1 MAWPDV
7 ASLITPPRTELDLEN
22 QYALPHVRGAPR
34 PLNGLTFRAQEGPP
48 GESGPTW
55 GKEGMQP
62 GVVGL
67 RGALIAAWEDD
78 LRAVRQD
85 TYDVGR
91 GREALVFMQR
101 LYGLISS
108 LRAPIQRS
116 WGPGGHVHV
125 VDSPEIGGPGPRV
138 SQSRIRLRN
147 HGDVVV
153 VELFAYVDGSSRANP
168 DAGLDREIRVAE
180 IEPLDFVT
188 ELYRTAVG
196 FLQVALNLDLLLG
209 DASWLFEHA
218 AANHFVSAGQWATV
232 GDVYRLATREFAVA
246 DSFETVSSLLE
257 PKTEASAS
265 NGSNGSGGDEAE
277 LHLSIE
283 QLQRYVEPQ
292 PDLENFLGLVQL
304 AVAADQEDVWVASG
318 SVAASLDID
327 ALALTKLGRLVATTP
342 DVCREGEF
350 APDYAEWTFLP
361 SYNVHFFRR
370 VHTIDDFLVVQNSL
384 LPRAAGE
391 GTTTTSPGTAGT
403 AFKVEEG
410 AALPDGIVTFLM
422 TDVVEST
429 PLWLASR
436 GSMYQTMRRHDQLL
450 TSAIEANAGIVL
462 KERGEGDSFFA
473 VFPRA
478 TDAVVAAVEAQRAIQ
493 SEPWPDRIALS
504 VRMAVLTGEADA
516 QDRDYRSPA
525 VNRCAKLRRRAVGN
539 QILVSETTYSIVAD
553 ILRSDI
559 QLVSVGK
566 RRLEGHDRQEEV
578 YVVQNP
584 EVELEA
590 GVAGDDVEA
599 AVS

>member
-1 MAWPDV
+1 LVAQAGFDVAIDAVVANVQLTPDV
-7 ASLITPPRTELDLEN
+7 PLRVRRLPLIEL
-22 QYALPHVRGAPR
+22 LP
-34 PLNGLTFRAQEGPP
+34 GL
-48 GESGPTW
+48 
-55 GKEGMQP
+55 KEGDSLRLFGP
-62 GVVGL
+62 EVVEALGVDLRLGVGL
-67 RGALIAAWEDD
+67 LAECGAWRVAAVFD
-78 LRAVRQD
+78 L
-85 TYDVGR
+85 
-91 GREALVFMQR
+91 QR

-292 PDLENFLGLVQL
+292 PDL
-304 AVAADQEDVWVASG
+304 
-318 SVAASLDID
+318 
-327 ALALTKLGRLVATTP
+327 
-342 DVCREGEF
+342 
-350 APDYAEWTFLP
+350 
-361 SYNVHFFRR
+361 
-370 VHTIDDFLVVQNSL
+370 
-384 LPRAAGE
+384 
-391 GTTTTSPGTAGT
+391 
-403 AFKVEEG
+403 
-410 AALPDGIVTFLM
+410 
-422 TDVVEST
+422 
-429 PLWLASR
+429 
-436 GSMYQTMRRHDQLL
+436 
-450 TSAIEANAGIVL
+450 
-462 KERGEGDSFFA
+462 
-473 VFPRA
+473 
-478 TDAVVAAVEAQRAIQ
+478 
-493 SEPWPDRIALS
+493 
-504 VRMAVLTGEADA
+504 
-516 QDRDYRSPA
+516 
-525 VNRCAKLRRRAVGN
+525 
-539 QILVSETTYSIVAD
+539 
-553 ILRSDI
+553 
-559 QLVSVGK
+559 
-566 RRLEGHDRQEEV
+566 
-578 YVVQNP
+578 
-584 EVELEA
+584 
-590 GVAGDDVEA
+590 
-599 AVS
+599 